1 MIDRAGSLS
10 YALVRISGTVLAVD
24 ILDVEKAIPV
34 PQGGL
39 GQVPR
44 RKGALAGVIK
54 LDGEAIPVVSI
65 GDWVKLDAS
74 PPGSPADR
82 RVLIL
87 YGKAGRLGILVDAL
101 LGVSSASRE
110 RIQQIFRH
118 EDPEELFDRVVPSSD
133 ANQQSLPLLEADR
146 LLRLANMWCESYKV
160 APVHLSRRQEH
171 ETQKRR
177 HRYAVFSVGSPGR
190 ETLFAV
196 PATAVSEVIAAP
208 VPESTLK
215 LGSRNCG
222 VTTYRGRKLA
232 MVDFAAITG
241 TGTNLD
247 AELMAVLSHKGS
259 HLGLSIQTA
268 KQLLDLAPE
277 EIERSI
283 DHPLLAGVAVVEQ
296 LGRVCVIDM
305 DRLFESSPE
314 SVIGGRQDAGTA
326 VAPMPERQRQG
337 ESAMPYLLFQ
347 AGRRY
352 ASPIEGIVQIVPL
365 DANSEQELNV
375 GSSTMIRWR
384 DRTIRVAGFPSIG
397 AEQAK
402 PSKLA
407 VLVETDGAVT
417 GVAIHKLEAWL
428 PARSVEQSN
437 IRLGLMGDVS
447 MVNMP
452 GSADPLSTVV
462 VNLREMGYLMS

>member
-1 MIDRAGSLS
+1 MIDRAGRLS

-24 ILDVEKAIPV
+24 IMDIEKAIPV
-34 PQGGL
+34 PQGGF

-65 GDWVKLDAS
+65 GEWVKLDAS
-74 PPGSPADR
+74 HPGSSVDR

-87 YGKAGRLGILVDAL
+87 CGKAGRLGILVDAL

-110 RIQQIFRH
+110 RIQQVFRN

-133 ANQQSLPLLEADR
+133 ADQQSLPLLEADR
-146 LLRLANMWCESYKV
+146 LMQLANMWCESRRV
-160 APVHLSRRQEH
+160 APDHLSQRKEHGVHEDRR
-171 ETQKRR
+171 
-177 HRYAVFSVGSPGR
+177 RYAVLSVGGPGC

-208 VPESTLK
+208 VPESTLR

-241 TGTNLD
+241 TGANLD
-247 AELMAVLSHKGS
+247 AELMAVLSHKGA
-259 HLGLSIQTA
+259 HMGLSIQAA
-268 KQLLDLAPE
+268 KKLLDLAPD

-296 LGRVCVIDM
+296 LGRVCVIDL

-314 SVIGGRQDAGTA
+314 SVIGGRQEAGTA
-326 VAPMPERQRQG
+326 VAPTTDCQRQG
-337 ESAMPYLLFQ
+337 ESTMPYLLFQ

-352 ASPIEGIVQIVPL
+352 ASPVDGIVQIVPL
-365 DANSEQELNV
+365 DANSEEDLNV

-397 AEQAK
+397 AEQSK
-402 PSKLA
+402 QSKLA

-447 MVNMP
+447 MVTMP
-452 GSADPLSTVV
+452 GTADPLSTVV